1 MYCKLFGPLI
11 QVGRTK
17 KEDKKVEELKH
28 FDKIN
33 IEKEMVND
41 LKPIEGTKKM
51 ENDKDVIRYTKDIE
65 DKNME
70 ISTLKQELETMRKTY
85 EVQLSQLEA
94 KAEAEKKVDD
104 KEIIKY
110 VKELE
115 DKNMEVLTLKKNLE
129 TMKSYFYV
137 RRDTIQHILKNRF
150 LL

>member
-85 EVQLSQLEA
+85 EVQFSKLEA
-94 KAEAEKKVDD
+94 KADAEKIVND

-115 DKNMEVLTLKKNLE
+115 DKNMEVSTLKQKLE
-129 TMKSYFYV
+129 TMKKKHVKYNVHS
-137 RRDTIQHILKNRF
+137 
-150 LL
+150 